1 MEINENEEIDED
13 VFSDV
18 VYSICKSVSEIA
30 GRSGMTYISM
40 VGKNMLKIAEERGAI
55 PEKLDD
61 PLESLNKFLKFFVEL
76 EYASRIEANIEN
88 GILKIEFEN
97 ERFLESEFL
106 LQKEKSTVPPLYVT
120 FTARAFLEKYFSMTL
135 IYHDFVLEEEN
146 SEENSYA
153 ALKIL

>member
-1 MEINENEEIDED
+1 MEINEDI
-13 VFSDV
+13 FSDV
-18 VYSICKSVSEIA
+18 TYSICKAVSEVA
-30 GRSGMTYISM
+30 GKSGMAYISM
-40 VGKNMLKIAEERGAI
+40 VGKNLLKIAEERGAV
-55 PEKLDD
+55 PAKLDD

-97 ERFLESEFL
+97 ERFLESELL
-106 LQKEKSTVPPLYVT
+106 LQKEKSTVPPLYIT

-135 IYHDFVLEEEN
+135 IYHYYALEEEKT
-146 SEENSYA
+146 YG

>member
-1 MEINENEEIDED
+1 MEIYED
-13 VFSDV
+13 VLSDII
-18 VYSICKSVSEIA
+18 YSICKAVSEVA
-30 GRSGMTYISM
+30 GKSGMAYISM
-40 VGKNMLKIAEERGAI
+40 VGKNLLKIAEERGAV
-55 PEKLDD
+55 PAELDD
-61 PLESLNKFLKFFVEL
+61 PLESLNKFLKFFVDL

-88 GILKIEFEN
+88 DILKIEFEN
-97 ERFLESEFL
+97 EKLLESEFL

-135 IYHDFVLEEEN
+135 IYHSFVLEEEN